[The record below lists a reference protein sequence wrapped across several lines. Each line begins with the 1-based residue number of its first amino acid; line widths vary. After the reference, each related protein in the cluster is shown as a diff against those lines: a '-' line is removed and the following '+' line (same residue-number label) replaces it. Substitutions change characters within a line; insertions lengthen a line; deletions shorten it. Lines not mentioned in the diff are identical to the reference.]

1 MIARPV
7 RIVAV
12 LGLLAVAL
20 AAATSER
27 HAPHR
32 TPPDGSPPAP
42 VTTSVQQIES
52 DAAHREVVRRASIEN
67 HGRFRLGV
75 VEFDDQGRFWSRAQY
90 DQVIADLRE
99 VYKANAG
106 VQAIVFAHGWK
117 HSASVCDGNLTCFRE
132 LLASFAEQEGESG
145 RPVYGVYLGWRG
157 LSIKAPLLKELT
169 FWSRKATA
177 HRIGNADVVEML
189 ATLETM
195 HRQERRE
202 SPGTRLTTIGH
213 SFGGAVIYSALSGS
227 LKERL
232 AVHVASSSQPRSLL
246 VGFGTLTLL
255 VNPAFE
261 ASLYDGIDRMIRH
274 NAGAFDPRNPRVL
287 VTVASEGD
295 TATRVLFPAGRWIS
309 TLLQRTRGG
318 DQKAQMLRTAGNYR
332 PFATHRLD
340 LPTAAATTAAPA
352 AAGEC
357 RCQTS
362 IREAFTVNNAAFL
375 AAAATADDEE
385 YFGRTRLTRIA
396 DSPQAGSPCILVRA
410 DRAVI
415 ADHNDIWS
423 TPFVEFMASLITRTD
438 ALLAR

>member
-1 MIARPV
+1 MIARAG
-7 RIVAV
+7 RWLILFAL
-12 LGLLAVAL
+12 LGGAYAL
-20 AAATSER
+20 VSSER
-27 HAPHR
+27 HEPHR
-32 TPPDGSPPAP
+32 TPSDGSPPAP
-42 VTTSVQQIES
+42 ATTSVQQLDS
-52 DAAHREVVRRASIEN
+52 DAAHRDGVSRASIEN
-67 HGRFRLGV
+67 HGRFRLGI
-75 VEFDDQGRFWSRAQY
+75 VEFDDQGRFWSRGQY

-117 HSASVCDGNLTCFRE
+117 HSASVCDSNLTCFRE

-145 RPVYGVYLGWRG
+145 RPVYGIYIGWRG
-157 LSIKAPLLKELT
+157 LSVKAPGLKELT
-169 FWSRKATA
+169 FWSRKETA
-177 HRIGNADVVEML
+177 HRVGSADVVEL
-189 ATLETM
+189 LSTLEAL

-202 SPGTRLTTIGH
+202 TPATRLTTIGH
-213 SFGGAVIYSALSGS
+213 SFGGAVVYSALSGS

-232 AVHVASSSQPRSLL
+232 AAHVAQSSQPRSLL

-261 ASLYDGIDRMIRH
+261 ATLYDGIDRMIAR
-274 NAGAFDPRNPRVL
+274 NAAAFDPRNPRVL

-295 TATRVLFPAGRWIS
+295 TATRFLFPAGRWLS

-318 DQKAQMLRTAGNYR
+318 EQKSQMLRTVGNYA

-340 LPTAAATTAAPA
+340 LPKAGGPA
-352 AAGEC
+352 AAAPGNGC
-357 RCQTS
+357 RCQTVV
-362 IREAFTVNNAAFL
+362 REAFAANAAAFR
-375 AAAATADDEE
+375 AAASAGDEEE
-385 YFGRTRLTRIA
+385 YFGRTRLTRLA
-396 DSPQAGSPCILVRA
+396 DNPQARSPCILVRA

-423 TPFVEFMASLITRTD
+423 PPFVEFIASLVTRTD